1 MKKLVYIALIT
12 LLFSCKEGRKDLYRE
27 YNGQMVKVKFDD
39 SKTDSTFTGYG
50 GEYYP
55 SGNLKSLSYFKS
67 GEPVDT
73 LFYYY
78 EDGTIKEKGL
88 VKDNFS
94 FGWWSYY
101 DNSGNLT
108 KKSEWL
114 ILKDS
119 LYKNQSL
126 YFDKKGEIKIEPSTY
141 FELDIPDTLRIGKNL
156 ARIKNYTTNFNNR
169 DSNLITVIIDNQ
181 YSEFEFKKDTF
192 SDGTIKPFFG
202 IYGYKIGEQV
212 IKGKIEEKI
221 LTTTEINKDS
231 STLTIENHY
240 KYFEKKVYVWNKDKY
255 SESGLRIGKQMK
267 KEYKNN

>member
-1 MKKLVYIALIT
+1 MNKNLYLILLILT
-12 LLFSCKEGRKDLYRE
+12 LFACNKEKY
-27 YNGQMVKVKFDD
+27 V
-39 SKTDSTFTGYG
+39 S
-50 GEYYP
+50 EYYP
-55 SGNLKSLSYFKS
+55 SGNIQLKVQIDKDSIQNGTYQEFYENGELKSKTNYINGKIADS
-67 GEPVDT
+67 
-73 LFYYY
+73 LFNFY
-78 EDGTIKEKGL
+78 DNGKIKEKGL
-88 VKDNFS
+88 IKDNFS

-202 IYGYKIGEQV
+202 VYGYKTGEQV

-255 SESGLRIGKQMK
+255 SESGLRIRKQMEN
-267 KEYKNN
+267 EYKNN